1 MNELLQ
7 LIKSWSILERM
18 LAFVLIAPL
27 AGGLLAGIDRRVSA
41 RLQGR
46 YGPPVLQ
53 PFFDVFKLLRKE
65 RIIVNKFQDFPIVL
79 FLLFTM
85 FSGALFFA
93 GADLLLTI
101 FSLALAGTFLVLGGF
116 CVSSPFSHL
125 GAERE
130 IIQTVAYEPMIILM
144 AVGMYQVTGSF
155 RVGTIAQHQAPLILY
170 LPGVF
175 AGFLYILTIKFRK
188 SPFDL
193 SMSHHAHQEI
203 VRGITTEFSGPA
215 LALIEI
221 THWYETILL
230 LGMVYLFF
238 AFNPWLGLRHG
249 PGDLSVRD
257 SDRHELCPVQ
267 VAAYFHEFLAVH
279 GRGRGFQYHR
289 SQPDALTTGS
299 ESYGL
304 VQTFSLGAPLQR
316 DQLQRLRY
324 RTDSE
329 PGPPL

>member
-1 MNELLQ
+1 MNWICELM
-7 LIKSWSILERM
+7 KSMSIPERM
-18 LAFVLIAPL
+18 LAFILIAPL

-53 PFFDVFKLLRKE
+53 PFYDVIKLMLKE
-65 RIIVNKFQDFPIVL
+65 RIIVNKFQDFNIIL
-79 FLLFTM
+79 FLIFTV

-101 FSLALAGTFLVLGGF
+101 FSLALAGTFFILGGF
-116 CVSSPFSHL
+116 CVGSPFSHL

-130 IIQTVAYEPMIILM
+130 LIQTVAYEPMVILM
-144 AVGMYQVTGSF
+144 AVGMYQATGSF
-155 RVGTIAQHQAPLILY
+155 KVAAIAQHHAPLILS

-175 AGFLYILTIKFRK
+175 AGFLYILTIKLRK

-203 VRGITTEFSGPA
+203 VRGITTEFSGPG

-221 THWYETILL
+221 AHWYETVLL

-238 AFNPWLGLRHG
+238 AFNPWLAVVMALGTWLFEIFIDMNYARFKWQLTFASSWLFTAVAG
-249 PGDLSVRD
+249 VSNIIVLSLMR
-257 SDRHELCPVQ
+257 
-267 VAAYFHEFLAVH
+267 
-279 GRGRGFQYHR
+279 
-289 SQPDALTTGS
+289 
-299 ESYGL
+299 
-304 VQTFSLGAPLQR
+304 
-316 DQLQRLRY
+316 
-324 RTDSE
+324 
-329 PGPPL
+329 

>member
-1 MNELLQ
+1 MNWIYELYQSL
-7 LIKSWSILERM
+7 SILERM
-18 LAFVLIAPL
+18 LVFLILAPFVGGFL
-27 AGGLLAGIDRRVSA
+27 AGVDRKLSA

-46 YGPPVLQ
+46 YGPPLRQ
-53 PFFDVFKLLRKE
+53 PFFDVLKLFHKE
-65 RIIVNKFQDFPIVL
+65 RIVVNKFQNFNIVL
-79 FLLFTM
+79 LFVFTI

-101 FSLALAGTFLVLGGF
+101 FSLALAGPVFILAGF
-116 CVSSPFSHL
+116 SVGSPYSHL

-130 IIQTVAYEPMIILM
+130 VIQMVSYEPMVILM

-155 RVGTIAQHQAPLILY
+155 KVADLVQYPKPLILY
-170 LPGVF
+170 LPGIF

-221 THWYETILL
+221 THWYENVLL

-238 AFNPWLGLRHG
+238 GFNPWIALVVSLATFLFEIFIDMNYARFKWQ
-249 PGDLSVRD
+249 LTFAS
-257 SDRHELCPVQ
+257 SWLFTA
-267 VAAYFHEFLAVH
+267 VAGISNIIVLNFMK
-279 GRGRGFQYHR
+279 
-289 SQPDALTTGS
+289 
-299 ESYGL
+299 
-304 VQTFSLGAPLQR
+304 
-316 DQLQRLRY
+316 
-324 RTDSE
+324 
-329 PGPPL
+329 

>member
-1 MNELLQ
+1 MNGINELMNSLGILQ
-7 LIKSWSILERM
+7 RM
-18 LAFVLIAPL
+18 LLFVLLAPL

-46 YGPPVLQ
+46 YGPPLCQ
-53 PFFDVFKLLRKE
+53 PFYDVLKLLHKE
-65 RIIVNKFQDFPIVL
+65 RIIVNKFQDFNIVL
-79 FLLFTM
+79 FLIFTI
-85 FSGALFFA
+85 FSGALFFS

-101 FSLALAGTFLVLGGF
+101 FSLALAGTFLILGGF

-130 IIQTVAYEPMIILM
+130 IIQTVAYEPMVILM

-155 RVGTIAQHQAPLILY
+155 KVAAIAQYQGPLILS

-175 AGFLYILTIKFRK
+175 AGFLYILTIKLRK

-203 VRGITTEFSGPA
+203 VRGITTEFSGPG

-221 THWYETILL
+221 AHWYESVLL

-238 AFNPWLGLRHG
+238 AFNPWLAMAMALGTYLFEIFIDMNYARFKWQLTF
-249 PGDLSVRD
+249 LS
-257 SDRHELCPVQ
+257 SWLFTA
-267 VAAYFHEFLAVH
+267 VAGVSNIIVL
-279 GRGRGFQYHR
+279 
-289 SQPDALTTGS
+289 
-299 ESYGL
+299 
-304 VQTFSLGAPLQR
+304 SLMR
-316 DQLQRLRY
+316 
-324 RTDSE
+324 
-329 PGPPL
+329 

>member
-1 MNELLQ
+1 MDDIYA
-7 LIKSWSILERM
+7 LIKSMSILERM
-18 LAFVLIAPL
+18 LVFALLAPL
-27 AGGLLAGIDRRVSA
+27 AGGVLAGVDRKLSA

-53 PFFDVFKLLRKE
+53 PFLDVMKLLRKE
-65 RIIVNKFQDFPIVL
+65 RIIVNKFQDFTIVL
-79 FLLFTM
+79 FLMFTI

-101 FSLALAGTFLVLGGF
+101 FSLALAGTFFILGGF

-130 IIQTVAYEPMIILM
+130 IIQTVAYEPMVILM

-155 RVGTIAQHQAPLILY
+155 RVGTILQHHAPLILY

-175 AGFLYILTIKFRK
+175 AGFLFILTIKFRK

-221 THWYETILL
+221 THWYETVLL

-238 AFNPWLGLRHG
+238 AFNPWLGL
-249 PGDLSVRD
+249 V
-257 SDRHELCPVQ
+257 
-267 VAAYFHEFLAVH
+267 VAAATFVFEILIDMNYARFKWQLTFASSWLFTAVA
-279 GRGRGFQYHR
+279 GV
-289 SQPDALTTGS
+289 SNIIVL
-299 ESYGL
+299 
-304 VQTFSLGAPLQR
+304 SLMR
-316 DQLQRLRY
+316 
-324 RTDSE
+324 
-329 PGPPL
+329 

>member
-1 MNELLQ
+1 MNGINEFMNSLGILQ
-7 LIKSWSILERM
+7 RM
-18 LAFVLIAPL
+18 LLFVLLAPL

-46 YGPPVLQ
+46 YGPPLCQ
-53 PFFDVFKLLRKE
+53 PFYDVRKLLHKE
-65 RIIVNKFQDFPIVL
+65 RIIVNKFQDFNIVL
-79 FLLFTM
+79 FLIFTI
-85 FSGALFFA
+85 FSGALFFC

-101 FSLALAGTFLVLGGF
+101 FSLALAGTFLILGGF

-130 IIQTVAYEPMIILM
+130 IIQTVAYEPMVILM

-155 RVGTIAQHQAPLILY
+155 KVAAIAQYQGPLILS

-175 AGFLYILTIKFRK
+175 AGFLYILTIKLRK

-203 VRGITTEFSGPA
+203 VRGITTEFSGPG

-221 THWYETILL
+221 AHWYETVLL

-238 AFNPWLGLRHG
+238 AFNPWLAMAMALGTYLFEIFIDMNYARFKWQLTF
-249 PGDLSVRD
+249 LS
-257 SDRHELCPVQ
+257 SWLFTA
-267 VAAYFHEFLAVH
+267 VAGVSNIIVL
-279 GRGRGFQYHR
+279 
-289 SQPDALTTGS
+289 
-299 ESYGL
+299 
-304 VQTFSLGAPLQR
+304 SLMR
-316 DQLQRLRY
+316 
-324 RTDSE
+324 
-329 PGPPL
+329 